1 MTISVASGFWA
12 GVLCGIGLVALVYA
26 VFAVAL
32 GFKVAA
38 RVSEHEAARIAADQA
53 EDYNIVMAQLRRGA

>member
-1 MTISVASGFWA
+1 
-12 GVLCGIGLVALVYA
+12 
-26 VFAVAL
+26 
-32 GFKVAA
+32 VAA